1 MSSSPA
7 ITRTIPPVTYPDELP
22 ISALRAELAAAIQ
35 GNQVVIVAGET
46 GSGKTTQLP
55 KLCLELGRGKRK
67 RIGHTQPRR
76 LAARTVAA
84 RIAAELNTQLGDLV
98 GYQVRFHDQ
107 VSESS
112 AVKLMTDGIL
122 LAEMQRDKLLQGYDT
137 LIIDEAHERSLNID
151 FLLGYLKRILPKRPD
166 LKVIVTS
173 ATIDV
178 ESFSR
183 HFEGA
188 PILEVSGR
196 TYPIETH
203 YLPPEPELQES
214 QEVHIANVVQA
225 IDEQVYGPRG
235 DVLVFL
241 PGERDIRE
249 TAKSLRHIDNID
261 VLPLYA
267 RLTQAEQNRV
277 FESSGRRA
285 GLRVVL
291 ATNVAETSLTV
302 PGIRY
307 VIDTGVARI
316 SRYSHRTKLQRLP
329 IEAISRA
336 SADQRRGR
344 CGRVGPGVCLRLY
357 SEEDFQQRAEFTD
370 PEIRRTNLAA
380 VVLQMLMLRLGD
392 IGQFSFIDPPD
403 PRMVRDGYKLLQE
416 LGAVTAAGKL
426 TGLGKQLARLP
437 TDPRLG
443 RMVLAAARQGVL
455 EEILIVASALAVQ
468 DPRERPAE
476 KQAQADQRHARFRHK
491 RSDFMAYINLWHYYE
506 EQRQTLSQNQLRKL
520 CKREFLAFMRM
531 REWRDVHRQ
540 LRIACRELKLVASAE
555 KKASQETA
563 TERYDDIH
571 KSLLSGLLSNVA
583 QWHEGREYL
592 AARNR
597 KLQIFPGSALAR
609 KLPKWLVAGEIVETG
624 RVYARQVAS
633 IDPRWAIS
641 INPEL
646 LKKHYYQPRWQARR
660 GQVLAYERVSLYGLT
675 LSDKQNVHY
684 GPINPELSRELMI
697 REGLIPGRVQRPPGF
712 LKHNLALVKSLEAM
726 EAKTRRRDILAQEQV
741 QFDFYD
747 AHLPNDV
754 CTVSRLQNWLKRDA
768 AAAQSLRMS
777 RALLLA
783 SDPGD
788 ALEDQFPDCL
798 RIDDL
803 ELRLSYQFEPGG
815 AADGVSITVPVA
827 LLNRVPRLRL
837 GWLVPGMLRE
847 KCIALVKGLPKE
859 QRKHLVPVPDYVD
872 KALAAMTPGDTD
884 LLQRLAEALSAQGRV
899 RVSRGDLAAITL
911 DDYYRMNVR
920 IVDARGQLLDQG
932 RDFSALLEKFKDDSQ
947 RSIAESDGNSPA
959 RSGIV
964 QWDFE
969 QLPRQW
975 RFRQAGV
982 DIVGYPALVDHGQ
995 SVAIEL
1001 CDYVTQA
1008 QRQHRL
1014 GVLKLL
1020 RLGNAQ
1026 SVKYLRKQLLRGNE
1040 NSLLLARARLD
1051 REVLIEDI
1059 VDAAFVDAMQL
1070 NGDLPFEQEAFTAL
1084 QAAGRANLVSRG
1096 SALEVL
1102 IVAVLSVL
1110 GDVQQQLQ
1118 ALPARYLQDTGAD
1131 IQAQINRLL
1140 QPAFLRDTPAPW
1152 LQEYPRYFKALR
1164 LRLERLTGQYPKD
1177 QKYTQLLTQLEEPL
1191 LALQANRPFLLSLC
1205 EPAMAYRW
1213 MLEEFRV
1220 SLFAQNLGTKQA
1232 VSEKRLRQKWAEVE
1246 QWLVENPA

>member
-1 MSSSPA
+1 MSSSPVIA
-7 ITRTIPPVTYPDELP
+7 RTIPTIHYPQELP
-22 ISALRAELAAAIQ
+22 ISQRREELAAAIAA
-35 GNQVVIVAGET
+35 NQVVIVAGET

-55 KLCLELGRGKRK
+55 KVCLELGRGGSK

-84 RIAAELNTQLGDLV
+84 RIAAELNTQLGELV

-107 VSESS
+107 VSDAT

-122 LAEMQRDKLLQGYDT
+122 LAEMQRDKLLTAYDT

-178 ESFSR
+178 ESFSK
-183 HFEGA
+183 HFEDA
-188 PILEVSGR
+188 PIIEVSGR
-196 TYPIETH
+196 TFPIETH
-203 YLPPEPELQES
+203 YLPPVPEQQDTQEE
-214 QEVHIANVVQA
+214 QIRKVVED
-225 IDEQVYGPRG
+225 IDARVYGPRG

-249 TAKSLRHIDNID
+249 TAKVLRHVDGVE

-277 FESSGRRA
+277 FEEGRRRA

-357 SEEDFQQRAEFTD
+357 SEEDFVQRAEFTD

-392 IGQFSFIDPPD
+392 IARFPFIDPPD
-403 PRMVRDGYKLLQE
+403 PRMVRDGYKLLEE
-416 LGAVTAAGKL
+416 LGAVTAGGKL
-426 TGLGKQLARLP
+426 TSIGKQLAQLP

-443 RMVLAAARQGVL
+443 RMVLAASKQGVL
-455 EEILIVASALAVQ
+455 EEILIIASALAVQ
-468 DPRERPAE
+468 DPRERPAD
-476 KQAQADQRHARFRHK
+476 KQAQADQLHARFKHK
-491 RSDFMAYINLWHYYE
+491 RSDFMAFLNLWHYYE
-506 EQRQTLSQNQLRKL
+506 EQRQELSQNQLRKL
-520 CKREFLAFMRM
+520 CKKEFLAFMRM

-540 LRIACRELKLVASAE
+540 LRIACRQLKLPAPQRDSPGD
-555 KKASQETA
+555 
-563 TERYDDIH
+563 ERYDDVH
-571 KSLLSGLLSNVA
+571 KALLSGLLSNVA
-583 QWHEGREYL
+583 QWHEGRDYL

-597 KLQIFPGSALAR
+597 KLQIFPGSALS
-609 KLPKWLVAGEIVETG
+609 KKPPKWLVAAEIVETG

-633 IDPRWAIS
+633 IDPRWAVD
-641 INPEL
+641 INPDL
-646 LKKHYYQPRWQARR
+646 LKKHHYQPRWQARR
-660 GQVLAYERVSLYGLT
+660 GQVVAYERVSLYGLT
-675 LSDKQNVHY
+675 LSDKQSVHY
-684 GPINPELSRELMI
+684 GPINPVEARELMI

-712 LKHNLALVKSLEAM
+712 LKHNLALIASLEKL
-726 EAKTRRRDILAQEQV
+726 EAKTRRRDILAEEQV

-747 AHLPNDV
+747 AHLPDDV
-754 CTVSRLQNWLKRDA
+754 CTAARLQSWLKRDRD
-768 AAAQSLRMS
+768 AAQLLRMS
-777 RALLLA
+777 KELLKS
-783 SDPGD
+783 SDPGG
-788 ALEDQFPDCL
+788 AVGDQFPDSL
-798 RIDDL
+798 RFEDL
-803 ELRLSYQFEPGG
+803 ELRLSYEFEPGG
-815 AADGVSITVPVA
+815 EADGVSITVPVA

-837 GWLVPGMLRE
+837 EWLVPGMLRE

-859 QRKHLVPVPDYVD
+859 KRKHLVPVPDYVD
-872 KALAAMTPGDTD
+872 KALAAMQAADTD
-884 LLQRLAEALSAQGRV
+884 LLQRLAEQLSAQGRV
-899 RVSRGDLAAITL
+899 KVSRSDLAAARL
-911 DDYYRMNVR
+911 DSYYQMNIR
-920 IVDARGQLLDQG
+920 IVDAHGKLLAQS
-932 RDFSALLEKFKDDSQ
+932 RDFSALAAQFKEDSQ
-947 RSIAESDGNSPA
+947 RSLTTPERDSPA
-959 RSGIV
+959 RADIV
-964 QWDFE
+964 QWDFDS
-969 QLPRQW
+969 LPQQW

-1001 CDYVTQA
+1001 CDYPWQA
-1008 QRQHRL
+1008 QHEHRL

-1040 NSLLLARARLD
+1040 YSLLLARAKLD
-1051 REVLIEDI
+1051 REELVEDI
-1059 VDAAFVDAMQL
+1059 IDGAFVDAMQL
-1070 NGDLPFEQEAFTAL
+1070 AERLPYQREDFTAM
-1084 QAAGRANLVSRG
+1084 QAAGRANIVTSG
-1096 SALEVL
+1096 TELESL
-1102 IVAVLSVL
+1102 IKAVLAVL
-1110 GDVQQQLQ
+1110 GDVQRHLL
-1118 ALPARYLQDTGAD
+1118 ALPARNAQDTGKD
-1131 IQAQINRLL
+1131 ISAQLKRLL
-1140 QPAFLRDTPAPW
+1140 EPAFVRDTPLLW
-1152 LQEYPRYFKALR
+1152 LQQYPRYFKALR
-1164 LRLERLTGQYPKD
+1164 QRLERLAGQYPKD
-1177 QKYTQLLTQLEEPL
+1177 QKYTELLANLGQPLDELLAMRPLLLT
-1191 LALQANRPFLLSLC
+1191 LC

-1213 MLEEFRV
+1213 LLEEFRV
-1220 SLFAQNLGTKQA
+1220 SLFAQNLGTRQA
-1232 VSEKRLRQKWAEVE
+1232 VSEKRLRQKWVEV
-1246 QWLVENPA
+1246 QAWLIENPA